1 MEAGQG
7 RRAPSSPSAGGGE
20 GRSEWGGG
28 GAGAPGTVVVIH
40 TWFWHWACLG
50 EALLLAVRRGEG
62 PSGEAGWGRRSLS
75 CLAIRRRGTGGVWP
89 WPCCP
94 PEGRDG
100 GSSGWRRGGGAE
112 HRRRHPSEKARS
124 GPSGGGGAGAPATVL
139 AVRTWSWQQT
149 MPRSRGLK
157 QRGGVAVWER
167 NGESL
172 RGEAQEGGGD
182 LSQLPRRTGSEVSG
196 GAMEMEVRMRST
208 GRRPWLAAAGCSCDG
223 SRRVGRDG
231 KRERE
236 EETEENGE
244 ERKIT
249 FEWGK
254 TGSPLRRGARA
265 TGIERCLIR
274 RSAPCSQSP
283 IHCSAA
289 SALSPPR
296 YFLRAPS
303 WPCRC
308 SPSPPPPAPRRCG
321 RCAPRRPR
329 VRRCRRPTLLRR
341 RRPQRGGP

>member
-196 GAMEMEVRMRST
+196 GAMEMEVRSEDGALADYSDWWSY
-208 GRRPWLAAAGCSCDG
+208 GRLHPLPSCVRCKRQHRLKDPAA
-223 SRRVGRDG
+223 
-231 KRERE
+231 
-236 EETEENGE
+236 
-244 ERKIT
+244 
-249 FEWGK
+249 
-254 TGSPLRRGARA
+254 
-265 TGIERCLIR
+265 
-274 RSAPCSQSP
+274 Q
-283 IHCSAA
+283 
-289 SALSPPR
+289 
-296 YFLRAPS
+296 
-303 WPCRC
+303 
-308 SPSPPPPAPRRCG
+308 
-321 RCAPRRPR
+321 RPR
-329 VRRCRRPTLLRR
+329 VKQAYSGSFGCAQSTPILPSL
-341 RRPQRGGP
+341 